1 MRKLCSLI
9 ISPVFPATRASNGL
23 YSCRVEN
30 DIGSS
35 EISDIAS
42 VYVED
47 VPEVVLDI
55 DPVNP
60 VSEPRKEN
68 VTLSCTPLPPDESLI
83 RVKWFLDGELLKELP
98 ECSFK

>member
-1 MRKLCSLI
+1 M
-9 ISPVFPATRASNGL
+9 
-23 YSCRVEN
+23 EN

-60 VSEPRKEN
+60 VSEPKKEN
-68 VTLSCTPLPPDESLI
+68 VTLSCSSLPP
-83 RVKWFLDGELLKELP
+83 R
-98 ECSFK
+98 